1 MTRIVL
7 DTNVIVSGFLRAGTP
22 PGRLLN
28 AVLNGL
34 LLPVMDARIFLEYRE
49 VLSRPRFRLDRA
61 DVEAVLD
68 FFRFTAEWVSPAP
81 FITSLPD
88 EDDRPFIET
97 ALAARVPLVTG
108 NRKHFPPIEGLVVV
122 GPSEALSLLE
132 LSSGRS

>member
-1 MTRIVL
+1 M
-7 DTNVIVSGFLRAGTP
+7 DTNVIVSGFLRADNP

-28 AVLNGL
+28 AVVNGL

-49 VLSRPRFRLDRA
+49 VLGRSRFRLDRA

-68 FFRFTAEWVSPAP
+68 FFRFKGEWVSPAP
-81 FITSLPD
+81 FMDPLPD
-88 EDDRPFIET
+88 EADRPFIEA
-97 ALAARVPLVTG
+97 ALTARVPLVTG
-108 NRKHFPPIEGLVVV
+108 NRKHFPPIEGLAVY